1 MPARY
6 RSMTDLSSAPATR
19 TILLAEDEVFIRM
32 PIAKHLREC
41 GYRVIEA
48 VTAHEAIDVLD
59 HADFTINAVITNL
72 ALAGD
77 GFGIAKW
84 VREHRPEL
92 TVLLTGTPER
102 SVDVAAGLC
111 RESSGRGAVD
121 PQLLLRRIRWLLANR
136 NRPVPGRG
144 AQRAV

>member
-1 MPARY
+1 
-6 RSMTDLSSAPATR
+6 MTNLSSAPATR
-19 TILLAEDEVFIRM
+19 TILLAEDEVLIRM

-59 HADFTINAVITNL
+59 HASFPINAVVTNVEV
-72 ALAGD
+72 AGD
-77 GFGIAKW
+77 GFGISKW
-84 VREHRPEL
+84 VREHKPEL

-102 SVDVAAGLC
+102 AVDVVSGLC
-111 RESSGRGAVD
+111 RENSAKGAID

-136 NRPVPGRG
+136 SRPWPGQG